1 MNRGFSRAL
10 ALSFLTVV
18 LTATP
23 ALADKDTG
31 RDGGGDY
38 FGGRDRGAEHA
49 GKEDRDRG
57 GDRGHESGGGYE
69 GGGHHEGGGGRDG
82 GGGGHEGGGHG
93 GGGGSRGTPA
103 PIAGLGLL
111 AFGAIGY
118 GLRKLRK

>member
-1 MNRGFSRAL
+1 MNRGLSRAF
-10 ALSFLTVV
+10 ALSILTV
-18 LTATP
+18 TFASTP
-23 ALADKDTG
+23 ALADKG
-31 RDGGGDY
+31 SGSDY

-49 GKEDRDRG
+49 GDRG
-57 GDRGHESGGGYE
+57 GDRGHEGGGSHDE
-69 GGGHHEGGGGRDG
+69 GGS
-82 GGGGHEGGGHG
+82 GGHEGGGHSG